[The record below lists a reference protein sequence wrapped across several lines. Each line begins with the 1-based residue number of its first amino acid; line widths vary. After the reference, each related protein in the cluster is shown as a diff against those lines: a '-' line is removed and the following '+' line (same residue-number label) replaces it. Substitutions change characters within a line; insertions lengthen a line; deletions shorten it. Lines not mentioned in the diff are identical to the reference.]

1 MDAIASSEPHLVG
14 ARPRGVKTWR
24 EKLGGRRV
32 GPFGFPERVYDAPF
46 LRGDTPFVGPY
57 IFVAD
62 PTSVK
67 RVLVDNVANYPKMDL
82 EQRAFRALFGQGLLG
97 TDGELWRR
105 HRRIMAPSFQPQ
117 AVESYAP
124 AMAATA
130 DAFIARWRALKGPVD
145 MAAEMS
151 LLTLQII
158 SKTMFSTEDPKDIDL
173 VAGVMAAGLDFG
185 GYGLLDILPVIGPKR
200 FRAREARMAQTF
212 RPMDDMV
219 YALIRQRQAGG
230 ANGRDLLARLIAATD
245 SETGARLTPEEVR
258 DEVITIYIAG
268 HETTAVAMSWIW
280 YLLSQHPLV
289 RTRLEDELAAVLGG
303 RMPGQE
309 DAPKLV
315 YTRRVVDE
323 AMRLYPPAP
332 GISMRIARGEDKLG
346 EERVPAGARIGIFPW
361 VLQRHNGLWRDP
373 ERFDPDRWEHP
384 AHHRF
389 AYIPFGAGPRVCI
402 GQLMAVTEIV
412 LILAT
417 LAQHFRVRLAPD
429 ARVGMEANIT
439 LRATDLRMTIEPR

>member
-130 DAFIARWRALKGPVD
+130 DAFIARWRAL
-145 MAAEMS
+145 
-151 LLTLQII
+151 
-158 SKTMFSTEDPKDIDL
+158 
-173 VAGVMAAGLDFG
+173 
-185 GYGLLDILPVIGPKR
+185 
-200 FRAREARMAQTF
+200 
-212 RPMDDMV
+212 
-219 YALIRQRQAGG
+219 
-230 ANGRDLLARLIAATD
+230 
-245 SETGARLTPEEVR
+245 
-258 DEVITIYIAG
+258 
-268 HETTAVAMSWIW
+268 
-280 YLLSQHPLV
+280 
-289 RTRLEDELAAVLGG
+289 
-303 RMPGQE
+303 
-309 DAPKLV
+309 
-315 YTRRVVDE
+315 
-323 AMRLYPPAP
+323 
-332 GISMRIARGEDKLG
+332 
-346 EERVPAGARIGIFPW
+346 
-361 VLQRHNGLWRDP
+361 
-373 ERFDPDRWEHP
+373 
-384 AHHRF
+384 
-389 AYIPFGAGPRVCI
+389 
-402 GQLMAVTEIV
+402 
-412 LILAT
+412 
-417 LAQHFRVRLAPD
+417 
-429 ARVGMEANIT
+429 
-439 LRATDLRMTIEPR
+439 